1 MTLPNAYLTRVL
13 EILSVPITMEAIRE
27 YHAIAKAA
35 KGDEAWMIGDLFE
48 TLFVATS
55 TDAELFNQAIAE
67 GLL

>member
-1 MTLPNAYLTRVL
+1 
-13 EILSVPITMEAIRE
+13 MEAIRE